1 MRVLNK
7 EGKTALK
14 TTISMKFQDFRGS
27 FRAQS
32 LMVDVENPGDGPVL
46 LLLGFCDE

>member
-7 EGKTALK
+7 EGKMALK
-14 TTISMKFQDFRGS
+14 TTSSKKFQDFRGS

-32 LMVDVENPGDGPVL
+32 LILDVDNPGDGPVL